1 MSNTRHLNYQSI
13 HKEEKRMKFELTEQ
27 SVQFTFGNK
36 RYKNGLATK
45 SYANVKKETPADK
58 KKQFTESKSIRAL
71 LEWTIKRSM
80 SLTATLRSTKR
91 KSRIRS

>member
-1 MSNTRHLNYQSI
+1 
-13 HKEEKRMKFELTEQ
+13 MKFELTEQ

-58 KKQFTESKSIRAL
+58 LKLVGQ
-71 LEWTIKRSM
+71 TIANLQED
-80 SLTATLRSTKR
+80 SLDDVILVQKHRVIDVAE
-91 KSRIRS
+91 

>member
-58 KKQFTESKSIRAL
+58 LKLVGQTIANLQEDSLDDVILVQKQRVIDVAE
-71 LEWTIKRSM
+71 
-80 SLTATLRSTKR
+80 
-91 KSRIRS
+91 